1 MNEEQILAMQQENAN
16 LQNAVQQLQAQVLAM
31 QQQQPQQQAMAFD
44 QAPVPAVVPIQVVE
58 NVDDEGKKITRFI
71 KIKPDKFSGSR
82 SKDPEEWAYEV
93 ANTLEAAGITLEET
107 KILAVK
113 HALTGQAAIWW
124 RSITEGHVA
133 NIPTTFEA
141 FKHALIQRYR
151 PKDPAY
157 EARQKLDSLKQTG
170 SAEAYA
176 DKFLTMTVRT
186 ELTEEE
192 MAYLFMK
199 GLKPR
204 IKAKVLEK
212 YKLKELHG
220 LEALMTYAIAV
231 DDATYEAGN
240 DKNNGAEKIDSG
252 GSAGNGKSWKGQ
264 HAGHASTSSKHPAST
279 TTPMEIDS
287 FKKIEKLTP
296 ETRAQNVVE
305 SGDSLPVVENLEQEI
320 DEVVDVDLI
329 KEVARWKSAK
339 LLRTKFRVGC
349 VEADTLFDSGSSVN
363 LVADSFVLKHK
374 LKTRTIENGP
384 TFRTADGRYH
394 RCEKVLD
401 LARIRASCYSDT
413 LTNIFVLLGDCPFDL
428 VLGKP
433 WFDEKNPQIDWP
445 NNLITLQHDG
455 KTIAF
460 RADYHDQKHLKKN
473 GLISAVEMEAELSS
487 GNIVHFCVIK
497 PIPEKYEN
505 YEYGSD
511 GKNLEKNGLEKH
523 VDMLVDE
530 FVDVFDPDL
539 PLPVDREIEHEIEL
553 EPGASPVAQQMYR
566 LSFEE
571 LAELKTQI
579 LDYLNRGFIRPSK
592 SPYGAPILFV
602 RKKSGALR
610 MCVDYRGLNRI
621 TKKNRCPLP
630 RIDDLLDKLAGAKYF
645 TSLDLKSA
653 YHQIKIKE
661 EDIEKTAF
669 RTPFGHFEFVV
680 LPFGL
685 CNAPATFQTLMNNVF
700 RDELHQFVLCYLDD
714 IMIFS
719 KSLQAHI
726 QHVRHV
732 FEKLRKNKLFV
743 NKEKCLFFQTKIAW
757 LGYIISENGIKVDQ
771 SKISTILEWPV
782 PKNTIDILSFLGFTG
797 YYRKFIEKY
806 SHIAAPMTEL
816 LKKDISFIWTPTQ
829 QQAFETLKSKLT
841 TAPILILPSPDFPFE
856 MYTDASDFAFGGVL
870 MQDQG
875 QGLKPVAFSSKKLS
889 EAERKYDIYEKEALS
904 QIHHLKLWRCYIQSA
919 HRSTAYTDNNVLK
932 YLQTQPRL
940 SPRQARWMEVLSQF
954 NVYVEY
960 ITGKAN
966 VVADALSRRPDFAM
980 TVVFACQDSD
990 WLLQLKE
997 SYKESPEAKKI
1008 IQLIQEKQSRDYVFD
1023 HGYIVRRTPENT
1035 QLYVPEGPLR
1045 KELVEEHHDSLLAG
1059 HFGVAKTA
1067 ALLLRC
1073 YYWPQLQ
1080 RDVRRGVQSCERCG
1094 ASKSSNQKKAGL
1106 LQPLP
1111 TPTRRFEV
1119 ITMDFVTSLPDV
1131 DNFNAIMIMVDKLTK
1146 RVFLA
1151 PTTDKVTA
1159 EEAATLFYRHVV
1171 RNQGVPSTIISDR
1184 GTQFTSIF
1192 WKSMIAQLGIKHKL
1206 STAYHP
1212 QTDGQSEI
1220 TVRIV
1225 VDMLRTLHQ
1234 EYPNWVQILP
1244 AVEFAINNS
1253 KNVSTGKTPFFLC
1266 YGEEVPTPP
1275 TLNLQALAKLN
1286 PNQPSVDFAART
1298 QIAIQEAQR
1307 MLAEAQ
1313 RKQKY
1318 YADQG
1323 RRHLTFE
1330 EGDQVYI
1337 STADLPLKGPRKLAP
1352 KWFGPIPVV
1361 KKLSPLNYQVALPP
1375 IWRRRYPIFH
1385 VEKLKPFVQ
1394 STEFPNRYP
1403 ARPPPDLEQ
1412 GPDVFNVEKILDRR
1426 STPWGRGFKVEYY
1439 VKWEG
1444 YPLCDS
1450 TWEPKS
1456 NFRDAGTEVKR
1467 MLREI
1472 DQQHDAT

>member
-264 HAGHASTSSKHPAST
+264 HAGHASTSSQHPAST

-349 VEADTLFDSGSSVN
+349 VEADTLFD
-363 LVADSFVLKHK
+363 
-374 LKTRTIENGP
+374 R
-384 TFRTADGRYH
+384 
-394 RCEKVLD
+394 
-401 LARIRASCYSDT
+401 
-413 LTNIFVLLGDCPFDL
+413 DCPFDL

-511 GKNLEKNGLEKH
+511 GKNLERNGLEKH

-743 NKEKCLFFQTKIAW
+743 NKEKCF
-757 LGYIISENGIKVDQ
+757 
-771 SKISTILEWPV
+771 
-782 PKNTIDILSFLGFTG
+782 
-797 YYRKFIEKY
+797 
-806 SHIAAPMTEL
+806 
-816 LKKDISFIWTPTQ
+816 
-829 QQAFETLKSKLT
+829 
-841 TAPILILPSPDFPFE
+841 PDFPFE